1 MSHHNGLAALKWNIE
16 YWIVHFYWNSI
27 FHLVWDKIGNFFK
40 DCIVINIKSRY
51 FSKWIQRRKFIE
63 NVSIELI
70 RLLLQILQIKFE
82 YFIIHFRFCWQPGGS
97 DMTHWSIS
105 KYHITSIGISSEFS
119 ENVKN
124 PVSHQTWCHD
134 TNQEIIFLSS
144 SSGCQL

>member
-1 MSHHNGLAALKWNIE
+1 MSHHNGLVTLKWNIE
-16 YWIVHFYWNSI
+16 LLI
-27 FHLVWDKIGNFFK
+27 FIEISSTCCIFWDKIGIFLK

-82 YFIIHFRFCWQPGGS
+82 YFIIHFRFCWQPVGP
-97 DMTHWSIS
+97 DMTHRSIS
-105 KYHITSIGISSEFS
+105 KYHITFIGISSEFS

-134 TNQEIIFLSS
+134 TNQEIILFLSS